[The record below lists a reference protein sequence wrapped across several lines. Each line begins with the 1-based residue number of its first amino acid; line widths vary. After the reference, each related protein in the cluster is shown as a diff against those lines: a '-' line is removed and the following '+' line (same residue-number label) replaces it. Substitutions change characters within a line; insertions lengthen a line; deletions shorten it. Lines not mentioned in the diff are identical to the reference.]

1 MGVLS
6 AYLNLV
12 PVTLLQGVIYAF
24 VALAIMIPFRLLA
37 FPDLTAEGSFPL
49 GASVAAALIAAGADP
64 IAAIFAAVGAGFL
77 AGAATAAI
85 HLALRLN
92 TLLCGILVL
101 TMLFSVNIRIMGR
114 PNIPLFAFGDVFGE
128 ILGAVGPQLWARIAL
143 VAGLVGAVAVL
154 LLLFLKTEIGMAMR
168 AVGASATMARAQGIS
183 VARYT
188 LLGIGL
194 AGALSAAG
202 GAILAQNQ
210 SFADVNMGFGVLV
223 NGLAAVIVGERIIGR
238 HTLVRQIAAPIVGAI
253 VYFQVVSLALALGM
267 QPSDLRLL
275 TGLFVLIMLGVPA
288 LIGRLT
294 GRSNEPFAGDQ
305 R

>member
-1 MGVLS
+1 MGVLA
-6 AYLNLV
+6 AYFNLV

-64 IAAIFAAVGAGFL
+64 IAAIFAAIGAGFL

-128 ILGAVGPQLWARIAL
+128 VLGAVGPQLWARIAL
-143 VAGLVGAVAVL
+143 VGGLVGAVGVL

-253 VYFQVVSLALALGM
+253 VYFQVVSLALALGL

-294 GRSNEPFAGDQ
+294 GSSSETFAGDRQ
-305 R
+305 